1 MTIYSKEI
9 SLIDTNVLVYAAD
22 KTSEFH
28 LSAKNIRDLGISGK
42 ENLCICPQI
51 LEEFF
56 AVITDS
62 RRVKNP
68 RDPKEVIEELEKY
81 IKSQNIVKIYP
92 KEDTLVRTIN
102 FLKKYN
108 IKKQEIFD
116 ARLVATMLSNSV
128 SRIYTFNKEDF
139 IKYKEIKV
147 ITPPL

>member
-1 MTIYSKEI
+1 MIIYSKEI

-22 KTSEFH
+22 KTSEFY

-92 KEDTLVRTIN
+92 KEDTLVRTID

-108 IKKQEIFD
+108 IRKQEIFD

-139 IKYKEIKV
+139 TKYKEIKV